1 MYVDYVFRCEVKG
14 NLEVDDMFDNEIM
27 IEDLKTVLKMS
38 KKKKKK
44 NGKNRGLLKSVLI
57 DNTIQIIQIEL
68 QNKQNEMQ

>member
-1 MYVDYVFRCEVKG
+1 MYVDYMFRWEVKG

-27 IEDLKTVLKMS
+27 IEDLKTVLKIS
-38 KKKKKK
+38 KKKK

>member
-1 MYVDYVFRCEVKG
+1 MYVDYMITCKG

>member
-1 MYVDYVFRCEVKG
+1 
-14 NLEVDDMFDNEIM
+14 M
-27 IEDLKTVLKMS
+27 IEELKTVLKMS
-38 KKKKKK
+38 KKK